1 MLKKLLSTV
10 LFGTLLFTSV
20 PISANAATIKEKKS
34 QNAAE
39 QRKLEKAIKKQ
50 EAKISSEQQEINKI
64 DAAINEN
71 IFRISEKNKQIRQLN
86 VQIEDL
92 EQEIIRYE
100 EMLAKQEE
108 LLGDRLRVL
117 QENDG
122 NSIKWEEVI
131 FGSKNLGD
139 LFSRVMAGKKI
150 AEQDDKMIVS
160 YLETQEKLAEAKAEL
175 VTKKAERVQ
184 EKEALLVQKKQ
195 LKQQMKER
203 SATLKKLR
211 KGKVKFTTELLDAKE
226 LQATLEA
233 QERAIAAA
241 KAAAKAAAEKAA
253 AEKAAAE
260 KAAAE
265 QAAAEQA
272 SKTAADTTRKST
284 GKADSPAPVVSVPA
298 GSAKFI
304 RPAAGGVSQGFGPAS
319 GVNGYTFHNGV
330 DISGPVGSPIRA
342 AAAGTVITAGS
353 GGPYGNHV
361 MISHFLDGQ
370 VYTTVYAHMNSLSVG
385 AGQTVTQGQSL
396 GTLGSTGNSTGPHLH
411 FELHVGGYQYSA
423 TGPAN
428 TVNPLGYF

>member
-1 MLKKLLSTV
+1 MFKKLLSTV

-160 YLETQEKLAEAKAEL
+160 YLETQEKLAKAKAEL

-226 LQATLEA
+226 LQETLEA
-233 QERAIAAA
+233 QERAIVAA

-253 AEKAAAE
+253 AEKE
-260 KAAAE
+260 AAE

-304 RPAAGGVSQGFGPAS
+304 RPASGGVSQGFGPAS

-385 AGQTVTQGQSL
+385 AGQTVSQGQSL

-411 FELHVGGYQYSA
+411 FELHVGRYQYSA

>member
-1 MLKKLLSTV
+1 MLKKLISTIV
-10 LFGTLLFTSV
+10 LGALLITGTQ
-20 PISANAATIKEKKS
+20 PIAAATIKEKKAE
-34 QNAAE
+34 NAAE

-50 EAKISSEQQEINKI
+50 EAKISKEQRQINQI
-64 DAAINEN
+64 DAAINEK
-71 IFRISEKNKQIRQLN
+71 IFQVSEKNKQIEQLN
-86 VQIEDL
+86 VRIDELKAD
-92 EQEIIRYE
+92 IVRYE
-100 EMLAKQEE
+100 EMLQKQEE
-108 LLGDRLRVL
+108 LLGDRLRVF

-131 FGSKNLGD
+131 FGSKDLGD

-150 AEQDDKMIVS
+150 AEQDDKMIS
-160 YLETQEKLAEAKAEL
+160 DYIATQQKLAEAKQAL
-175 VTKKAERVQ
+175 VEKKAEQMQ
-184 EKEALLVQKKQ
+184 EKKVLLEQKKA
-195 LKQQMKER
+195 LKLQMKER

-211 KGKVKFTTELLDAKE
+211 KGKTKFTTELLDAKE

-265 QAAAEQA
+265 KAAKANAQAAKQA
-272 SKTAADTTRKST
+272 GKSSEST
-284 GKADSPAPVVSVPA
+284 DSVAPPVVSS
-298 GSAKFI
+298 GGKFV
-304 RPAAGGVSQGFGPAS
+304 RPSSGGVSQGFGPAS
-319 GVNGYTFHNGV
+319 GANGYTFHNGV
-330 DISGPVGSPIRA
+330 DFSGSVGSPIVA
-342 AAAGTVITAGS
+342 AAAGTVITASG

-370 VYTTVYAHMNSLSVG
+370 VYTTVYAHMSSLSVR
-385 AGQTVTQGQSL
+385 AGQTVSQGQQV

-423 TGPAN
+423 SSPLNA
-428 TVNPLGYF
+428 VNPLAYL

>member
-10 LFGTLLFTSV
+10 LLGVLLVSTAPTSGH
-20 PISANAATIKEKKS
+20 AATIKEKKS
-34 QNAAE
+34 QNATE
-39 QRKLEKAIKKQ
+39 QRRLEKAIKKQ
-50 EAKISSEQQEINKI
+50 EAKISAEQREINKI

-71 IFRISEKNKQIRQLN
+71 IFRISEKNKQIKQLN
-86 VQIEDL
+86 LQIEDL
-92 EQEIIRYE
+92 EAEIVRYE
-100 EMLAKQEE
+100 IMLTRQEE

-131 FGSKNLGD
+131 FGSKDLGD

-150 AEQDDKMIVS
+150 AEQDDKMIS
-160 YLETQEKLAEAKAEL
+160 AYLETQEKLAEMKKNL
-175 VTKKAERVQ
+175 ITKKEERVQ
-184 EKEALLVQKKQ
+184 EKKSLLIQKKQ

-211 KGKVKFTTELLDAKE
+211 KGKTKFTTKLLSAKE

-241 KAAAKAAAEKAA
+241 KAVAKAAAEKAA

-260 KAAAE
+260 KAAK
-265 QAAAEQA
+265 AAKEAA
-272 SKTAADTTRKST
+272 KSKPESSEST
-284 GKADSPAPVVSVPA
+284 VVPTPVSSGPT
-298 GSAKFI
+298 GSAKFV
-304 RPAAGGVSQGFGPAS
+304 RPASGGVSQGFGPAS
-319 GVNGYTFHNGV
+319 GANGYTFHNGV
-330 DISGPVGSPIRA
+330 DFSGPVGSPIRA
-342 AAAGTVITAGS
+342 AASGTVITAGS

-370 VYTTVYAHMNSLSVG
+370 VYTTVYGHMNSLSVS
-385 AGQTVTQGQSL
+385 AGQTVTQGQTI

-411 FELHVGGYQYSA
+411 FELHIGGYQYSA
-423 TGPAN
+423 SGPAN
-428 TVNPLGYF
+428 TVNPLGYL

>member
-10 LFGTLLFTSV
+10 LLGTLLLATAPNSGH
-20 PISANAATIKEKKS
+20 AATIKEKKS
-34 QNAAE
+34 QNATE
-39 QRKLEKAIKKQ
+39 QRQLEKAIKKQ
-50 EAKISSEQQEINKI
+50 EAKISTEQREINKI

-71 IFRISEKNKQIRQLN
+71 IFRISEKNKQIQQLN
-86 VQIEDL
+86 LQIKDL
-92 EQEIIRYE
+92 EAEIVRYE
-100 EMLAKQEE
+100 AMLKRQEE

-150 AEQDDKMIVS
+150 AEQDDKMIS
-160 YLETQEKLAEAKAEL
+160 AYLETQKKLAEMKRNLMAKKE
-175 VTKKAERVQ
+175 ERVQ
-184 EKEALLVQKKQ
+184 EKETLLEQKKQ
-195 LKQQMKER
+195 LKKQMKER

-211 KGKVKFTTELLDAKE
+211 KGKTKFTTKLLNAKE

-241 KAAAKAAAEKAA
+241 KAAAKAAAER
-253 AEKAAAE
+253 
-260 KAAAE
+260 AAAE
-265 QAAAEQA
+265 QAAAER
-272 SKTAADTTRKST
+272 AAKEAAKATSESNKS
-284 GKADSPAPVVSVPA
+284 AVSPSPVVSVPT

-304 RPAAGGVSQGFGPAS
+304 RPASGGVSQGFGPAS
-319 GVNGYTFHNGV
+319 GANGYTFHNGV
-330 DISGPVGSPIRA
+330 DFSGPVGSPIRA
-342 AAAGTVITAGS
+342 AASGTVITAGS

-361 MISHFLDGQ
+361 MISHFLNGQ
-370 VYTTVYAHMNSLSVG
+370 VYTTVYAHMNSLAVR
-385 AGQTVTQGQSL
+385 AGQTVSQGQSL

-411 FELHVGGYQYSA
+411 FELHIGGYQYSA

-428 TVNPLGYF
+428 TVNPLGYL

>member
-10 LFGTLLFTSV
+10 LLGTLLL
-20 PISANAATIKEKKS
+20 SAAPSAGHAATIKEKKS

-39 QRKLEKAIKKQ
+39 QRQLKKAIKKQ
-50 EAKISSEQQEINKI
+50 EAKISKEQREINKI

-71 IFRISEKNKQIRQLN
+71 IFRISEKNKQIEQLGLR
-86 VQIEDL
+86 IKEM
-92 EQEIIRYE
+92 EAEIVRYE
-100 EMLAKQEE
+100 EMLKRQEE

-150 AEQDDKMIVS
+150 AEQDDKMIS
-160 YLETQEKLAEAKAEL
+160 AYLETQKKLDEMKRDLVAKKE
-175 VTKKAERVQ
+175 ERVK
-184 EKEALLVQKKQ
+184 EKQVLLVQKKQ
-195 LKQQMKER
+195 LKKQMKER

-211 KGKVKFTTELLDAKE
+211 KGKTKFTTKLLDAKE

-253 AEKAAAE
+253 AEKAAAAR
-260 KAAAE
+260 AAKEAAKS
-265 QAAAEQA
+265 QAKNETNDAV
-272 SKTAADTTRKST
+272 
-284 GKADSPAPVVSVPA
+284 PVVSVPS

-304 RPAAGGVSQGFGPAS
+304 RPASGSVSQGFGPAS
-319 GVNGYTFHNGV
+319 GANGYTFHNGV
-330 DISGPVGSPIRA
+330 DFSGPAGSPIRA
-342 AAAGTVITAGS
+342 AASGTVITAGS

-361 MISHFLDGQ
+361 MISHFMDGQ
-370 VYTTVYAHMNSLSVG
+370 VYTTVYGHMNSLSVR
-385 AGQTVTQGQSL
+385 AGQTVSQGQSI
-396 GTLGSTGNSTGPHLH
+396 GTLGNTGNSTGPHLH

-428 TVNPLGYF
+428 TVNPLGYL

>member
-1 MLKKLLSTV
+1 MLKKLFSTV
-10 LFGTLLFTSV
+10 LLGALLLTNTPVSQ
-20 PISANAATIKEKKS
+20 AATIKEKKAE
-34 QNAAE
+34 NATE

-50 EAKISSEQQEINKI
+50 ESKISKEQRQINAI

-86 VQIEDL
+86 ERITEL
-92 EQEIIRYE
+92 EADIARYE
-100 EMLAKQEE
+100 EMLKRQEE

-131 FGSKNLGD
+131 FGSKDLGD

-150 AEQDDKMIVS
+150 AEQDDKMIS
-160 YLETQEKLAEAKAEL
+160 AYLETQQKLADAKATL
-175 VTKKAERVQ
+175 VDKKAEQVK
-184 EKEALLVQKKQ
+184 EKEALLVQKKV

-211 KGKVKFTTELLDAKE
+211 QGKTKFTTKLLNAKE

-260 KAAAE
+260 RAAE
-265 QAAAEQA
+265 AA
-272 SKTAADTTRKST
+272 KTAKASSAATSKSVTTS
-284 GKADSPAPVVSVPA
+284 APVVSAPT

-304 RPAAGGVSQGFGPAS
+304 RPASGGVSQGFGPAS
-319 GVNGYTFHNGV
+319 GANGYTFHNGV
-330 DISGPVGSPIRA
+330 DFRGPVGSSIVA
-342 AAAGTVITAGS
+342 AASGTVITAAS

-361 MISHFLDGQ
+361 MISHFLDGK
-370 VYTTVYAHMNSLSVG
+370 VYTTVYAHMNSLSVH
-385 AGQTVTQGQSL
+385 AGQTVSQGQQL
-396 GTLGSTGNSTGPHLH
+396 GTLGNTGNSTGAHLH
-411 FELHVGGYQYSA
+411 FELHMGGYQYSA

-428 TVNPLGYF
+428 AVNPLAYL

>member
-1 MLKKLLSTV
+1 MFKKLFATVLLGALLVSTV
-10 LFGTLLFTSV
+10 PTSGQ
-20 PISANAATIKEKKS
+20 AATIKEKKS
-34 QNAAE
+34 QNATE
-39 QRKLEKAIKKQ
+39 QRRLEKAIKKQ
-50 EAKISSEQQEINKI
+50 EAKISVEQREINKI

-71 IFRISEKNKQIRQLN
+71 IFRISEKNKQIKQLN
-86 VQIEDL
+86 LQIEDL
-92 EQEIIRYE
+92 EAEIARYE
-100 EMLAKQEE
+100 IMLTWQEE

-150 AEQDDKMIVS
+150 AEQDDKMIS
-160 YLETQEKLAEAKAEL
+160 AYLETQEKLAEMKKNLIA
-175 VTKKAERVQ
+175 KKAERVQ
-184 EKEALLVQKKQ
+184 EKESLLVQKKQ

-203 SATLKKLR
+203 SATLNKLR
-211 KGKVKFTTELLDAKE
+211 KGKTKFTTKLLNAKE

-253 AEKAAAE
+253 AEKEAAE
-260 KAAAE
+260 RAAKE
-265 QAAAEQA
+265 AA
-272 SKTAADTTRKST
+272 KST
-284 GKADSPAPVVSVPA
+284 RESSEATVLPTPVSSVPT

-304 RPAAGGVSQGFGPAS
+304 RPASGGVSQGFGPAS
-319 GVNGYTFHNGV
+319 GANGYTFHNGV
-330 DISGPVGSPIRA
+330 DFSGPVGSPIRA
-342 AAAGTVITAGS
+342 AASGTVITAGS

-370 VYTTVYAHMNSLSVG
+370 VYTTVYGHMNSLSVS
-385 AGQTVTQGQSL
+385 AGQTVTQGQTL

-411 FELHVGGYQYSA
+411 FELHIGGYQYSA

-428 TVNPLGYF
+428 TVNPLGYL

>member
-1 MLKKLLSTV
+1 MFKKLFATVLLGALLVSTV
-10 LFGTLLFTSV
+10 PTSGQ
-20 PISANAATIKEKKS
+20 AATIKEKKS
-34 QNAAE
+34 QNATE
-39 QRKLEKAIKKQ
+39 QRRLEKAIKKQ
-50 EAKISSEQQEINKI
+50 EAKISLEQREINKI

-71 IFRISEKNKQIRQLN
+71 IFRISEKNKQIKQLN
-86 VQIEDL
+86 LQIEDL
-92 EQEIIRYE
+92 EAEIARYE
-100 EMLAKQEE
+100 IMLTRQEE

-150 AEQDDKMIVS
+150 AEQDDKMIS
-160 YLETQEKLAEAKAEL
+160 DYLETQEKLAEMKKNLIA
-175 VTKKAERVQ
+175 KKAERVQ
-184 EKEALLVQKKQ
+184 EKESLLVQKKQ

-203 SATLKKLR
+203 SATLNKLR
-211 KGKVKFTTELLDAKE
+211 KGKTKFTTKLLNAKE

-253 AEKAAAE
+253 AEKEAAE
-260 KAAAE
+260 RAAKE
-265 QAAAEQA
+265 AA
-272 SKTAADTTRKST
+272 KST
-284 GKADSPAPVVSVPA
+284 RESSEATVLPTPVSSVPT

-304 RPAAGGVSQGFGPAS
+304 RPASGGVSQGFGPAS
-319 GVNGYTFHNGV
+319 GANGYTFHNGV
-330 DISGPVGSPIRA
+330 DFSGPVGSPIRA
-342 AAAGTVITAGS
+342 AASGTVITAGS

-370 VYTTVYAHMNSLSVG
+370 VYTTVYGHMNSLSVS
-385 AGQTVTQGQSL
+385 AGQTVTQGQTL

-411 FELHVGGYQYSA
+411 FELHIGGYQYSA

-428 TVNPLGYF
+428 TVNPLGYL

>member
-1 MLKKLLSTV
+1 MLKKLLATV
-10 LFGTLLFTSV
+10 LLGVLLVSTAPTS
-20 PISANAATIKEKKS
+20 SHAATIKEKKS
-34 QNAAE
+34 QNATE
-39 QRKLEKAIKKQ
+39 QRRLEKAIKKQ
-50 EAKISSEQQEINKI
+50 EAKISVEQREINKI

-71 IFRISEKNKQIRQLN
+71 IFRISEKNKQIEQLN
-86 VQIEDL
+86 LQIKDL
-92 EQEIIRYE
+92 EAEIARYE
-100 EMLAKQEE
+100 IMLTRQEE

-150 AEQDDKMIVS
+150 AEQDDKMIS
-160 YLETQEKLAEAKAEL
+160 AYLETQEKLAEMKKNLIAKKE
-175 VTKKAERVQ
+175 ERVQ
-184 EKEALLVQKKQ
+184 EKESLLVQKKQ

-211 KGKVKFTTELLDAKE
+211 KGKTKFTTKLLNAKE

-260 KAAAE
+260 RAAKE
-265 QAAAEQA
+265 AA
-272 SKTAADTTRKST
+272 KST
-284 GKADSPAPVVSVPA
+284 RESSEATVLPTPVSSVPT

-304 RPAAGGVSQGFGPAS
+304 RPASGGVSQGFGPAS
-319 GVNGYTFHNGV
+319 GANGYTFHNGV
-330 DISGPVGSPIRA
+330 DFSGPVGSPIRA
-342 AAAGTVITAGS
+342 AASGTVITAGS

-370 VYTTVYAHMNSLSVG
+370 VYTTVYGHMNSLSVS
-385 AGQTVTQGQSL
+385 AGQTVTQGQTL

-411 FELHVGGYQYSA
+411 FELHIGGYQYSA

-428 TVNPLGYF
+428 TVNPLGYL

>member
-1 MLKKLLSTV
+1 MLKKIVSTV
-10 LFGTLLFTSV
+10 LLGALLLTNTPVSQ
-20 PISANAATIKEKKS
+20 AATIKEKKAE
-34 QNAAE
+34 NATE

-50 EAKISSEQQEINKI
+50 ESKISKEQRQINAI

-86 VQIEDL
+86 ERIIEL
-92 EQEIIRYE
+92 EAEIARYE
-100 EMLAKQEE
+100 EMLKRQEE

-131 FGSKNLGD
+131 FGSKDLGD

-150 AEQDDKMIVS
+150 AEQDDKMIS
-160 YLETQEKLAEAKAEL
+160 AYLETQQKLADAKATL
-175 VTKKAERVQ
+175 VDKKAEQVK
-184 EKEALLVQKKQ
+184 EKEALLAQKKV

-211 KGKVKFTTELLDAKE
+211 QGKTKFTTKLLNAKE

-260 KAAAE
+260 RAAE
-265 QAAAEQA
+265 AA
-272 SKTAADTTRKST
+272 KTAKTAKSSNAGTSKNATTST
-284 GKADSPAPVVSVPA
+284 PVVSAPS
-298 GSAKFI
+298 GSAKFV
-304 RPAAGGVSQGFGPAS
+304 RPSSGGVSQGFGPAS
-319 GVNGYTFHNGV
+319 GANGYTFHNGV
-330 DISGPVGSPIRA
+330 DFRGGVGSPIVA
-342 AAAGTVITAGS
+342 AASGTVITAAS

-361 MISHFLDGQ
+361 MISHFLDGK
-370 VYTTVYAHMNSLSVG
+370 VYTTVYAHMNSLSVH
-385 AGQTVTQGQSL
+385 AGQTVSQGQQL
-396 GTLGSTGNSTGPHLH
+396 GTLGNTGNSTGAHLH
-411 FELHVGGYQYSA
+411 FELHIGGYQYSA

-428 TVNPLGYF
+428 AVNPLAYL